1 MNRRDFIK
9 GAVITSAVLSSTRV
23 FAGEYEREAEKKM
36 NRLTNRESPS
46 PLEQKHVPVMELPE
60 RIESGKWFDLHVKVG
75 FMQEHPSTPGHWI
88 TKIKLLVDGK
98 EVAKT
103 KFKKGG
109 ISASGAVFRI
119 RLDRDSTLEAVE
131 NCNLHGTW
139 ISEPTTGKVTKG
151 T

>member
-9 GAVITSAVLSSTRV
+9 GAVIASTVLSSTRI
-23 FAGEYEREAEKKM
+23 FAREEKPKEEKRL

-46 PLEQKHVPVMELPE
+46 VLEQKHIPVVELPE
-60 RIESGKWFDLHVKVG
+60 KIESGSWFDLHVKVG

-88 TKIKLLVDGK
+88 TKIKLLVDGE

-109 ISASGAVFRI
+109 VSPSGAVFRI
-119 RLDRDSTLEAVE
+119 RLDKNSTLEAVE
-131 NCNLHGTW
+131 HCNLHGTW
-139 ISEPTTGKVTKG
+139 ISEPATVKVT
-151 T
+151 

>member
-9 GAVITSAVLSSTRV
+9 GAVITSALLSSNIV
-23 FAGEYEREAEKKM
+23 FARKQKHEEEKKL
-36 NRLTNRESPS
+36 NRLSKSKSPS
-46 PLEQKHVPVMELPE
+46 LLEQKHVPVVELPE
-60 RIESGKWFDLHVKVG
+60 KIESGSWFDVNVKVG

-109 ISASGAVFRI
+109 ISASRAAFRI
-119 RLDRDSTLEAVE
+119 RLDKDSTLEAVE

-139 ISEPTTGKVTKG
+139 ISEPATVKVT
-151 T
+151 